1 MLLRRCDSICFFR
14 FSQLIDFETV
24 GRRVNLHPIFRMAEL
39 RAAVTDKTLSITD
52 ATAIQRYLAAMGNP
66 YELNTEVTIE
76 FREK

>member
-1 MLLRRCDSICFFR
+1 
-14 FSQLIDFETV
+14 
-24 GRRVNLHPIFRMAEL
+24 MAEL
-39 RAAVTDKTLSITD
+39 RAAVTYKTLSITD